1 MGLLGWMA
9 LNEEMARPF
18 DTYPFIAALQAPVIM
33 MSQNRHA
40 AKDRSDA
47 TTDYEVNVRAE
58 MEIMSLHTK
67 WTSSGTRNGGVWC
80 RWSSA
85 SRKPSIGFNGT
96 WIRRTPVASS
106 SNGTGRP

>member
-1 MGLLGWMA
+1 MFFVVLLGWMA

-47 TTDYEVNVRAE
+47 PTDYEVNVRAE

-67 WTSSGTRNGGVWC
+67 LDILRDQEWRRLVSLVERQQEALDRIQRHLDTANTGGEQQ
-80 RWSSA
+80 
-85 SRKPSIGFNGT
+85 
-96 WIRRTPVASS
+96 
-106 SNGTGRP
+106 